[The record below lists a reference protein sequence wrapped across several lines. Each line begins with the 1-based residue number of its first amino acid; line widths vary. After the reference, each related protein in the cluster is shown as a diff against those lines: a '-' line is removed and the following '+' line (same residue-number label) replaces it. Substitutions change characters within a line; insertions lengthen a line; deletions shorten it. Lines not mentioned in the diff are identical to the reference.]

1 MDVDVQIIRAG
12 AAGAEEAGF
21 LLPAQQALVH
31 ERGWLKMLA
40 PRAAG
45 GAELP
50 LPQAVRLEE
59 RIAEA
64 DGSMGWVVTLCAG
77 AGWFAGFLPPET
89 ARELI
94 GTPGVCLAGSGA
106 PTGFADREG
115 DGYRI
120 TGRWDIASG
129 APMATHFTLNAVLR
143 EHGQALAGA
152 DGASLVRAFVVP
164 AAQVVVEP
172 TWRSFGMRGTASH
185 SYRIE
190 GAWVP
195 ASHGFAIDPAFA
207 TAPGTLY
214 RFPFMLLAWV
224 TLAANLSGMARHF
237 LALAGDI
244 VAARRQ
250 PPASAQD
257 ALARAGIA
265 LEGARER
272 MYALLDQA
280 WAQAGG
286 EDASGEDAA
295 GEQAAGREAA
305 DEDAAGEHAGGR
317 EAAGGV
323 AAGASGGVEPALDAR
338 LREASQALV
347 QAARRAVG
355 DIYPYCGLRAAQ
367 QDSDINRVWRDFH
380 TASQHA
386 LFTP

>member
-1 MDVDVQIIRAG
+1 MDIDVHTIRAG
-12 AAGAEEAGF
+12 AAGAELAGF
-21 LLPAQQALVH
+21 LLPTQQALIH
-31 ERGWLKMLA
+31 ECGWLKMLA

-50 LPQAVRLEE
+50 LPEAVRLEE
-59 RIAEA
+59 AIAEA

-77 AGWFAGFLPPET
+77 AGWFAGFLAPDA
-89 ARELI
+89 ARAI
-94 GTPGVCLAGSGA
+94 IATPDVCLAGSGA

-115 DGYRI
+115 DGFRI

-143 EHGQALAGA
+143 EGGVPLAGA
-152 DGASLVRAFVVP
+152 DGQPCVRAFVVP
-164 AAQVVVEP
+164 AAQVVVVP

-185 SYRIE
+185 SYRIDA
-190 GAWVP
+190 AWVP
-195 ASHGFAIDPAFA
+195 ASHGFAIDPACT
-207 TAPGTLY
+207 TAPGALY

-237 LALAGDI
+237 LTLAGEI

-257 ALARAGIA
+257 ALARAGMA
-265 LEGARER
+265 LEGSRER

-280 WAQAGG
+280 WAQA
-286 EDASGEDAA
+286 ASLPA
-295 GEQAAGREAA
+295 
-305 DEDAAGEHAGGR
+305 
-317 EAAGGV
+317 
-323 AAGASGGVEPALDAR
+323 AAGAGCAVDAALDAR
-338 LREASQALV
+338 LREACQALV
-347 QAARRAVG
+347 AAARRAVA

-367 QDSDINRVWRDFH
+367 EDSDINRVWRDFH

-386 LFTP
+386 LFAP

>member
-1 MDVDVQIIRAG
+1 MLNEQNKKIIAG
-12 AAGAEEAGF
+12 EAAGAEAAGF
-21 LLPAQQALVH
+21 LLADQLALIHQQ
-31 ERGWLKMLA
+31 GWLKMLA

-45 GAELP
+45 GAELA
-50 LPQAVRLEE
+50 LPEVVRLEE
-59 RIAEA
+59 AIAEA

-77 AGWFAGFLPPET
+77 AGWFAGFMPPDT
-89 ARELI
+89 ASEI
-94 GTPGVCLAGSGA
+94 ISTPNVCLAGSGA

-115 DGYRI
+115 EGYRI

-143 EHGQALAGA
+143 ENGQPLAGS
-152 DGASLVRAFVVP
+152 DGAPGIRAFVVP

-172 TWRSFGMRGTASH
+172 TWRSFGMKGSASH

-195 ASHGFAIDPAFA
+195 ASHGFTIDPAHA
-207 TAPGTLY
+207 MAPGTLY

-237 LALAGDI
+237 LALASEI
-244 VAARRQ
+244 IAARRQ

-257 ALARAGIA
+257 ALARAAMA

-272 MYALLDQA
+272 MLALLDQA
-280 WAQAGG
+280 WDEAEG
-286 EDASGEDAA
+286 E
-295 GEQAAGREAA
+295 
-305 DEDAAGEHAGGR
+305 GGR
-317 EAAGGV
+317 V
-323 AAGASGGVEPALDAR
+323 DQALDAQ
-338 LREASQALV
+338 LREASMGLV
-347 QAARRAVG
+347 LAARRAVG

-367 QDSDINRVWRDFH
+367 EDTDINRVWRDFH

>member
-1 MDVDVQIIRAG
+1 MQADVERIRAG
-12 AAGAEEAGF
+12 AAAADLAGF
-21 LLPAQQALVH
+21 LLPDQQALIH

-45 GAELP
+45 GAEMP
-50 LPQAVRLEE
+50 LPEAVRLEE
-59 RIAEA
+59 AIAEA

-77 AGWFAGFLPPET
+77 AGWFAGFLPPDT
-89 ARELI
+89 ARSVI
-94 GTPGVCLAGSGA
+94 STPRVCLAGSGA

-120 TGRWDIASG
+120 SGRWDIASG
-129 APMATHFTLNAVLR
+129 APMATHFTLNAVVR
-143 EHGQALAGA
+143 GEGEEF
-152 DGASLVRAFVVP
+152 VRAFVVP

-185 SYRIE
+185 SYRID

-195 ASHGFAIDPAFA
+195 ASQGFTIDPAFA

-237 LALAGDI
+237 LQLAGEI

-257 ALARAGIA
+257 ALARAAMA

-280 WAQAGG
+280 WAQA
-286 EDASGEDAA
+286 DS
-295 GEQAAGREAA
+295 
-305 DEDAAGEHAGGR
+305 AGGGM
-317 EAAGGV
+317 EAV
-323 AAGASGGVEPALDAR
+323 LDAR

-347 QAARRAVG
+347 LAARRAVG

-367 QDSDINRVWRDFH
+367 EDSDINRVWRDFH

>member
-1 MDVDVQIIRAG
+1 MI
-12 AAGAEEAGF
+12 
-21 LLPAQQALVH
+21 H
-31 ERGWLKMLA
+31 EKGWLKMLA
-40 PRAAG
+40 PDAAG

-50 LPQAVRLEE
+50 LPEVVRLEE
-59 RIAEA
+59 AIAEA
-64 DGSMGWVVTLCAG
+64 DGSVGWVVTLCAG

-89 ARELI
+89 AREI
-94 GTPGVCLAGSGA
+94 VATPGLCLAGSGA
-106 PTGFADREG
+106 PTGFADRDG
-115 DGYRI
+115 DGFRI

-129 APMATHFTLNAVLR
+129 APMATHFTLNALLR
-143 EHGQALAGA
+143 EGGVPLVGA
-152 DGASLVRAFVVP
+152 DGQLRILAFVVP
-164 AAQVVVEP
+164 AAQVAVEP

-185 SYRIE
+185 SYRID

-195 ASHGFAIDPAFA
+195 ASHGFSIDPAYA

-237 LALAGDI
+237 LALAGEI

-257 ALARAGIA
+257 ALARAGMA

-272 MYALLDQA
+272 MYVLLDQA
-280 WAQAGG
+280 WAEA
-286 EDASGEDAA
+286 DASVGAGCAVDA
-295 GEQAAGREAA
+295 
-305 DEDAAGEHAGGR
+305 
-317 EAAGGV
+317 
-323 AAGASGGVEPALDAR
+323 ALDAR
-338 LREASQALV
+338 LREACQALV
-347 QAARRAVG
+347 AAARRAVG

-367 QDSDINRVWRDFH
+367 EDSDINRVWRDFH

>member
-1 MDVDVQIIRAG
+1 MKVDVQRIRAG
-12 AAGAEEAGF
+12 AAGAEAAGF
-21 LLPAQQALVH
+21 LLPDQQSLIH
-31 ERGWLKMLA
+31 RQGWLKMLA

-50 LPQAVRLEE
+50 LTRVVRLEE
-59 RIAEA
+59 AIAEA

-77 AGWFAGFLPPET
+77 AGWFAGFLPPDT
-89 ARELI
+89 AREI
-94 GTPGVCLAGSGA
+94 ISTPDVCLAGSGA
-106 PTGFADREG
+106 PTGFADKEG
-115 DGYRI
+115 EGYRI

-129 APMATHFTLNAVLR
+129 APMATHFTLNALLR
-143 EHGQALAGA
+143 ENGQPLAGP
-152 DGASLVRAFVVP
+152 DGAPGIRAFVVP

-172 TWRSFGMRGTASH
+172 TWRSFGMKGSASH
-185 SYRIE
+185 SYRVE

-195 ASHGFAIDPAFA
+195 ASHGFTIDPAHA

-237 LALAGDI
+237 LALAQEI

-257 ALARAGIA
+257 ALARAAVA

-280 WAQAGG
+280 WAQAEGEGG
-286 EDASGEDAA
+286 CV
-295 GEQAAGREAA
+295 
-305 DEDAAGEHAGGR
+305 DE
-317 EAAGGV
+317 
-323 AAGASGGVEPALDAR
+323 ALDAQ
-338 LREASQALV
+338 LREASMALV
-347 QAARRAVG
+347 LAARRAVG

-367 QDSDINRVWRDFH
+367 EDSVINRVWRDFH